1 MWILV
6 NVAMLVLATLI
17 AGAAAVALYWLF
29 LRATVQMMRP
39 ATLRRAP
46 LRTELARGTVELV
59 HAFTP
64 RRSVQG
70 KEGSK

>member
-17 AGAAAVALYWLF
+17 AGGAAVAVYWLL
-29 LRATVQMMRP
+29 LRATVEMMRP
-39 ATLRRAP
+39 AASQITAP
-46 LRTELARGTVELV
+46 RMR
-59 HAFTP
+59 
-64 RRSVQG
+64 